1 MSANSRLKATKI
13 TDQGEAF
20 YRQRIPEPSCV
31 RKETDD
37 SFILVTVDILVT
49 SRNGDRKIKQ
59 PIRIKSRPPSR
70 KRKWNQLSQFNIYQR
85 NNYRKDLRWPHFDDE
100 PRIHG
105 KQQVKDQQSCIF
117 VSVAC
122 LAIPSSN

>member
-13 TDQGEAF
+13 TDQGKAF
-20 YRQRIPEPSCV
+20 YRQRISEPNCV

-49 SRNGDRKIKQ
+49 YRNGDRKIKQ
-59 PIRIKSRPPSR
+59 SIRIKSRPPSR

-85 NNYRKDLRWPHFDDE
+85 NNYRKDLSWPHFNDE
-100 PRIHG
+100 PRIQG
-105 KQQVKDQQSCIF
+105 KQQVKDQQSCTF
-117 VSVAC
+117 VSVYS
-122 LAIPSSN
+122 LSSNSK